1 MRKLYHH
8 LLTALLAFAGT
19 TSALAQADG
28 WSGKAIKIVGE
39 AATSLDQLTDGGF
52 YLMRNVGRA
61 TYVNEQSDGSLY
73 LSNLSGLSTSPTTEL
88 IFNALFGVGDY
99 MNYVVKL
106 VKITEGNDAGK
117 YKIQVQSGKYL
128 GALPYGENMNSSE
141 SAEPFTI
148 EKFAAGTNTF
158 HLVGTSNNRWLNG
171 NGNNDEPG
179 SSGTLTGWDAG
190 DASSDGNNNAG
201 YQFWPVTLGDVNLT
215 YNLKYN
221 GATISTKQYLRTEG
235 DAYPKPYADGSYY
248 TITGYKDGTMGA
260 SAETIDLTLNAELPF
275 TVSSS
280 VSDATWFGM
289 KVRTQ
294 GGGGGQ
300 RWLTTSKNGSSVS
313 IPKNNAWV
321 ADVSSFDAYA
331 NVADNIKWCV
341 TGDPYNGFRFY
352 NRLKG
357 QYLAKPSSTADGTN
371 VALAAQ
377 ATDSTKIEVY
387 YNAASTVGSPWFLK
401 FKGTNI
407 FISNYFGANA
417 TELKVYNGENNN
429 KNDDGSAFKFIP
441 AEELPKLTAANIPI
455 PTTTLFAGFDF
466 DKAKASTETGEALFN
481 ASTNPDI
488 DANSFYKIWS
498 SRSDRPLTDISLYR
512 WISSASQTANT
523 NGDLEVGESGSR
535 NIYRVQGTAAIV
547 PMLWQFEGD
556 NTNGYKIRNANTGT
570 CWGQI
575 KGYADIELLA
585 TGVDESYAGL
595 YTISNIEGSL
605 EQWFIKDKEGDK
617 FVNALRNIYEQQG
630 LTYGI
635 GDWNGNNAN
644 DQGNHWYIERVTE
657 IPLAITAAKWA
668 SATYPFGVQLPE
680 ALTAYVATSVDGAKS
695 SVTLTAIGQAIP
707 ANTPVFITLTDE
719 NGTAG
724 NYTATIDNSISAING
739 QTNLLSGSTARR
751 SGFEESTIY
760 GLAAGTD
767 GATLKLNAEAA
778 VPANKA
784 YLQASEVNGSN
795 VQTLHFS
802 FGDVTGIGGITTGD
816 SQQADDTYYDLSGR
830 RVLYPAHGVFV
841 KANGQKVYIK

>member
-19 TSALAQADG
+19 TSTLAQADG
-28 WSGKAIKIVGE
+28 WSGKAIKSVGE

-52 YLMRNVGRA
+52 YLMRNVGRKNFI
-61 TYVNEQSDGSLY
+61 NEASNGQLLLGNKTENPSASILTTALY
-73 LSNLSGLSTSPTTEL
+73 GLNE
-88 IFNALFGVGDY
+88 Y

-106 VKITEGNDAGK
+106 VKITEGDNAGK
-117 YKIQVQSGKYL
+117 YIVQVQSGKYI
-128 GALPYGENMNSSE
+128 GILPRTDAMYSQTE
-141 SAEPFTI
+141 AEPFAI
-148 EKFAAGTNTF
+148 GKFAQGTDAF
-158 HLVGTSNNRWLNG
+158 YLAGTSNAFWLNG
-171 NGNNDEPG
+171 NAD
-179 SSGTLTGWDAG
+179 TLTGYNADNA
-190 DASSDGNNNAG
+190 ASDGNNNAG
-201 YQFWPVTLGDVNLT
+201 YQFWPVTLDNYSNL
-215 YNLKYN
+215 
-221 GATISTKQYLRTEG
+221 S
-235 DAYPKPYADGSYY
+235 
-248 TITGYKDGTMGA
+248 
-260 SAETIDLTLNAELPF
+260 
-275 TVSSS
+275 
-280 VSDATWFGM
+280 
-289 KVRTQ
+289 
-294 GGGGGQ
+294 
-300 RWLTTSKNGSSVS
+300 
-313 IPKNNAWV
+313 
-321 ADVSSFDAYA
+321 
-331 NVADNIKWCV
+331 
-341 TGDPYNGFRFY
+341 
-352 NRLKG
+352 
-357 QYLAKPSSTADGTN
+357 
-371 VALAAQ
+371 
-377 ATDSTKIEVY
+377 
-387 YNAASTVGSPWFLK
+387 
-401 FKGTNI
+401 
-407 FISNYFGANA
+407 
-417 TELKVYNGENNN
+417 
-429 KNDDGSAFKFIP
+429 
-441 AEELPKLTAANIPI
+441 
-455 PTTTLFAGFDF
+455 
-466 DKAKASTETGEALFN
+466 
-481 ASTNPDI
+481 I

-617 FVNALRNIYEQQG
+617 FVNALRNIYEQQE

-680 ALTAYVATSVDGAKS
+680 ALTAYVATIVDGAKS

>member
-19 TSALAQADG
+19 TSALAQADD
-28 WSGKAIKIVGE
+28 WSGKAIKSVGE

-52 YLMRNVGRA
+52 YLMRNVGRQNFI
-61 TYVNEQSDGSLY
+61 NETSDGQL
-73 LSNLSGLSTSPTTEL
+73 LLGNGTNSPSASALTTT
-88 IFNALFGVGDY
+88 FYGADF

-106 VKITEGNDAGK
+106 VKITEGDNAGK
-117 YKIQVQSGKYL
+117 YTVQVQSGKYI
-128 GALPYGENMNSSE
+128 GILPRTDAMSSQTE
-141 SAEPFTI
+141 AEPFTI
-148 EKFAAGTNTF
+148 GKFAQGTNTF
-158 HLVGTSNNRWLNG
+158 YLAGTSNNYWLNG
-171 NGNNDEPG
+171 NASN
-179 SSGTLTGWDAG
+179 LTGWDAD
-190 DASSDGNNNAG
+190 DASSDGNGNAG
-201 YQFWPVTLGDVNLT
+201 YQFWPVT
-215 YNLKYN
+215 
-221 GATISTKQYLRTEG
+221 ISDISL
-235 DAYPKPYADGSYY
+235 
-248 TITGYKDGTMGA
+248 I
-260 SAETIDLTLNAELPF
+260 
-275 TVSSS
+275 
-280 VSDATWFGM
+280 
-289 KVRTQ
+289 
-294 GGGGGQ
+294 
-300 RWLTTSKNGSSVS
+300 
-313 IPKNNAWV
+313 
-321 ADVSSFDAYA
+321 
-331 NVADNIKWCV
+331 
-341 TGDPYNGFRFY
+341 
-352 NRLKG
+352 
-357 QYLAKPSSTADGTN
+357 SSTG
-371 VALAAQ
+371 L
-377 ATDSTKIEVY
+377 S
-387 YNAASTVGSPWFLK
+387 
-401 FKGTNI
+401 
-407 FISNYFGANA
+407 
-417 TELKVYNGENNN
+417 
-429 KNDDGSAFKFIP
+429 
-441 AEELPKLTAANIPI
+441 
-455 PTTTLFAGFDF
+455 
-466 DKAKASTETGEALFN
+466 
-481 ASTNPDI
+481 I

-498 SRSDRPLTDISLYR
+498 SRTDRSLADMSLYR

-523 NGDLEVGESGSR
+523 NGELEVGESGSR
-535 NIYRVQGTAAIV
+535 NICRVQGTAAIV

-595 YTISNIEGSL
+595 YTISNIEGSS
-605 EQWFIKDKEGDK
+605 EKWFIKDKEGDK
-617 FVNALRNIYEQQG
+617 FVNALRHIYEQPG
-630 LTYGI
+630 ITYGI
-635 GDWNGNNAN
+635 GDWNDNNAN
-644 DQGNHWYIERVTE
+644 DQGNYWYIERVTE

-680 ALTAYVATSVDGAKS
+680 ALTAYVATTVDGAKS

-707 ANTPVFITLTDE
+707 AYTPVFITLTDE

-724 NYTATIDNSISAING
+724 NYTATIDNSISALNG

-802 FGDVTGIGGITTGD
+802 FGDVTGIGGITTDD

>member
-28 WSGKAIKIVGE
+28 WSGKAIKYVGE
-39 AATSLDQLTDGGF
+39 ATTSLDQLTDGGF
-52 YLMRNVGRA
+52 YLMRNVGRKNFI
-61 TYVNEQSDGSLY
+61 NEASDGQLLLGNKTESP
-73 LSNLSGLSTSPTTEL
+73 SGSILTT
-88 IFNALFGVGDY
+88 ALHGPWS

-106 VKITEGNDAGK
+106 VKITEGDNAGK
-117 YKIQVQSGKYL
+117 YIVQVQSGKYI
-128 GALPYGENMNSSE
+128 GILPRTDAMYSQTE
-141 SAEPFTI
+141 AEPFAI
-148 EKFAAGTNTF
+148 GKFAQGTDAF
-158 HLVGTSNNRWLNG
+158 YLAGTSNAYWLNG
-171 NGNNDEPG
+171 NA
-179 SSGTLTGWDAG
+179 GTLTGYYADN
-190 DASSDGNNNAG
+190 ASSDGNNNAG
-201 YQFWPVTLGDVNLT
+201 YQFWPVTLDNYSNL
-215 YNLKYN
+215 
-221 GATISTKQYLRTEG
+221 S
-235 DAYPKPYADGSYY
+235 
-248 TITGYKDGTMGA
+248 
-260 SAETIDLTLNAELPF
+260 
-275 TVSSS
+275 
-280 VSDATWFGM
+280 
-289 KVRTQ
+289 
-294 GGGGGQ
+294 
-300 RWLTTSKNGSSVS
+300 
-313 IPKNNAWV
+313 
-321 ADVSSFDAYA
+321 
-331 NVADNIKWCV
+331 
-341 TGDPYNGFRFY
+341 
-352 NRLKG
+352 
-357 QYLAKPSSTADGTN
+357 
-371 VALAAQ
+371 
-377 ATDSTKIEVY
+377 
-387 YNAASTVGSPWFLK
+387 
-401 FKGTNI
+401 
-407 FISNYFGANA
+407 
-417 TELKVYNGENNN
+417 
-429 KNDDGSAFKFIP
+429 
-441 AEELPKLTAANIPI
+441 
-455 PTTTLFAGFDF
+455 
-466 DKAKASTETGEALFN
+466 
-481 ASTNPDI
+481 I

-498 SRSDRPLTDISLYR
+498 SRSDKPLTDISLYR

-595 YTISNIEGSL
+595 YTISNIEGSS
-605 EQWFIKDKEGDK
+605 EQWFIKDKEGNK
-617 FVNALRNIYEQQG
+617 FVNALRNIYEQEG

-635 GDWNGNNAN
+635 GDWDGNDAN

-707 ANTPVFITLTDE
+707 ANTPVFITLDE

-724 NYTATIDNSISAING
+724 NYTATIDNSISALNG

>member
-28 WSGKAIKIVGE
+28 WSGKAIKYVGE
-39 AATSLDQLTDGGF
+39 ATTSLDQLTDGGF
-52 YLMRNVGRA
+52 YLMRNVGRKNFI
-61 TYVNEQSDGSLY
+61 NEASDGQLLLGNKTESP
-73 LSNLSGLSTSPTTEL
+73 SGSILTT
-88 IFNALFGVGDY
+88 ALHGLNEY

-106 VKITEGNDAGK
+106 VKITEGDNAGK
-117 YKIQVQSGKYL
+117 YIVQVQSGKYI
-128 GALPYGENMNSSE
+128 GILPRTDAMYSQTE
-141 SAEPFTI
+141 AEPFAI
-148 EKFAAGTNTF
+148 GKFAQGTDAF
-158 HLVGTSNNRWLNG
+158 YLAGTSNAYWLNG
-171 NGNNDEPG
+171 NA
-179 SSGTLTGWDAG
+179 GTLTGYDA
-190 DASSDGNNNAG
+190 DNASSDGNNNAG
-201 YQFWPVTLGDVNLT
+201 YQFWPVTLDNYSNL
-215 YNLKYN
+215 
-221 GATISTKQYLRTEG
+221 S
-235 DAYPKPYADGSYY
+235 
-248 TITGYKDGTMGA
+248 
-260 SAETIDLTLNAELPF
+260 
-275 TVSSS
+275 
-280 VSDATWFGM
+280 
-289 KVRTQ
+289 
-294 GGGGGQ
+294 
-300 RWLTTSKNGSSVS
+300 
-313 IPKNNAWV
+313 
-321 ADVSSFDAYA
+321 
-331 NVADNIKWCV
+331 
-341 TGDPYNGFRFY
+341 
-352 NRLKG
+352 
-357 QYLAKPSSTADGTN
+357 
-371 VALAAQ
+371 
-377 ATDSTKIEVY
+377 
-387 YNAASTVGSPWFLK
+387 
-401 FKGTNI
+401 
-407 FISNYFGANA
+407 
-417 TELKVYNGENNN
+417 
-429 KNDDGSAFKFIP
+429 
-441 AEELPKLTAANIPI
+441 
-455 PTTTLFAGFDF
+455 
-466 DKAKASTETGEALFN
+466 
-481 ASTNPDI
+481 I

-498 SRSDRPLTDISLYR
+498 SRSDKPLTDISLYR

-595 YTISNIEGSL
+595 YTISNIEGSS
-605 EQWFIKDKEGDK
+605 EQWFIKDKEGNK
-617 FVNALRNIYEQQG
+617 FVNALRNIYEQEG

-635 GDWNGNNAN
+635 GDWDGNDAN

-707 ANTPVFITLTDE
+707 ANTPVFITLDE

-724 NYTATIDNSISAING
+724 NYTATIDNSISALNG

>member
-19 TSALAQADG
+19 TSALAQADD
-28 WSGKAIKIVGE
+28 WSGKAIKSVVE

-61 TYVNEQSDGSLY
+61 TYINEQSNGLLY

-88 IFNALFGVGDY
+88 ISNAFFGVGDY

-106 VKITEGNDAGK
+106 VKITDGNDVGK

-128 GALPYGENMNSSE
+128 GALPGGGNMNSSE

-158 HLVGTSNNRWLNG
+158 HLAGTSNDCWLNG
-171 NGNNDEPG
+171 NGANDRPG
-179 SSGTLTGWDAG
+179 SSGTLTGWVAG

-201 YQFWPVTLGDVNLT
+201 YQFYPVTLADLNLT

-221 GATISTKQYLRTEG
+221 GATISTKYYFRSEG
-235 DAYPKPYADGSYY
+235 GAYPKPYADGSYY

-289 KVRTQ
+289 KVRTKGQ
-294 GGGGGQ
+294 AGGQ
-300 RWLTTSKNGSSVS
+300 RWLTTSNDGLYVS

-321 ADVSSFDAYA
+321 ADVSSFNAYA

-357 QYLAKPSSTADGTN
+357 QYLAKPSSTTDGTN
-371 VALAAQ
+371 VALTAQ
-377 ATDSTKIEVY
+377 ATDATKIEVY
-387 YNAASTVGSPWFLK
+387 YNAASTAGSPWFLK
-401 FKGTNI
+401 FKDTDI
-407 FISNYFGANA
+407 FISNFWGANA
-417 TELKVYNGENNN
+417 TELKIYNGENNN

-441 AEELPKLTAANIPI
+441 AEELPELTAANIP
-455 PTTTLFAGFDF
+455 TTNLFSGFDF

-481 ASTNPDI
+481 ASTGLSI
-488 DANSFYKIWS
+488 DANSFYKIYCVNILNK
-498 SRSDRPLTDISLYR
+498 RYIG
-512 WISSASQTANT
+512 SASITT
-523 NGDLEVGESGSR
+523 DTEGKLTGE
-535 NIYRVQGTAAIV
+535 GTPIAR
-547 PMLWQFEGD
+547 EGD
-556 NTNGYKIRNANTGT
+556 GGTLTKLWRFEKNEETGKYLIRNANTGRPI
-570 CWGQI
+570 GQWTSNGAAI
-575 KGYADIELLA
+575 NMLPTTTDEQWAGAFTMEQGSFGITTWILKEQGHQLNAFKGNASDI
-585 TGVDESYAGL
+585 
-595 YTISNIEGSL
+595 ISNW
-605 EQWFIKDKEGDK
+605 EQADDKG
-617 FVNALRNIYEQQG
+617 
-630 LTYGI
+630 
-635 GDWNGNNAN
+635 GN
-644 DQGNHWYIERVTE
+644 WYIERVTE

-680 ALTAYVATSVDGAKS
+680 ALTAYVATAVDGAKS

-707 ANTPVFITLTDE
+707 ANTPVFITLTDK

-724 NYTATIDNSISAING
+724 NYTATIDNSISTLNG

>member
-28 WSGKAIKIVGE
+28 WSGKAIKSVGE
-39 AATSLDQLTDGGF
+39 AVTSLDQLTDGGF
-52 YLMRNVGRA
+52 YLMRNVGRKNFI
-61 TYVNEQSDGSLY
+61 NEASDGQLLLGNKTEIPSASILTTV
-73 LSNLSGLSTSPTTEL
+73 LHGLNE
-88 IFNALFGVGDY
+88 Y

-106 VKITEGNDAGK
+106 VKITEGDNAGK
-117 YKIQVQSGKYL
+117 YIVQVQSGKYI
-128 GALPYGENMNSSE
+128 GILPRTNAMHSQTE
-141 SAEPFTI
+141 AEPFDI
-148 EKFAAGTNTF
+148 GKFAQGTNTF
-158 HLVGTSNNRWLNG
+158 YLAGTSNAYWLNG
-171 NGNNDEPG
+171 NT
-179 SSGTLTGWDAG
+179 GTLTGWDAG

-201 YQFWPVTLGDVNLT
+201 YQFWPVTLGDISLI

-221 GATISTKQYLRTEG
+221 GATISTKLYFRTEATEG

-260 SAETIDLTLNAELPF
+260 SAETIDLTLNLNAELPF

-294 GGGGGQ
+294 GGVGAQ
-300 RWLTTSKNGSSVS
+300 RWLTTSNSGSSVS
-313 IPKNNAWV
+313 IPKDNAWV
-321 ADVSSFDAYA
+321 ADVSSFDAYT
-331 NVADNIKWCV
+331 NVANNIKWCV

-357 QYLAKPSSTADGTN
+357 QYLAKPSETSDGTN
-371 VALAAQ
+371 VALTAQ
-377 ATDSTKIEVY
+377 ASDATKIEVY
-387 YNAASTVGSPWFLK
+387 YNAASIAGSPWFLK
-401 FKGTNI
+401 FKDTDI
-407 FISNYFGANA
+407 FITNFLGSAA
-417 TELKVYNGENNN
+417 TELKIWAGENNN
-429 KNDDGSAFKFIP
+429 KDDDGSAFKFIT
-441 AEELPKLTAANIPI
+441 ADELPELTAANIP
-455 PTTTLFAGFDF
+455 TTTLFTGFDF

-481 ASTNPDI
+481 ASTGLDI

-498 SRSDRPLTDISLYR
+498 SRSDKPLTDISLYR

-556 NTNGYKIRNANTGT
+556 NTNGYKIRNANTST

-595 YTISNIEGSL
+595 YTISNIEGSS
-605 EQWFIKDKEGDK
+605 ERWFIKDKEGNK
-617 FVNALRNIYEQQG
+617 FVNALRNIYEQPG

-635 GDWNGNNAN
+635 GDWDDNNAD
-644 DQGNHWYIERVTE
+644 DQGNYWYIERVTE

-680 ALTAYVATSVDGAKS
+680 ALTAYVATTADGAKS

-719 NGTAG
+719 NGAAG
-724 NYTATIDNSISAING
+724 NYIATIDNSISALNG

-751 SGFEESTIY
+751 SGFEENTIY

-830 RVLYPAHGVFV
+830 RVLYPAHGIFV

>member
-28 WSGKAIKIVGE
+28 WSGKAIKYVGE
-39 AATSLDQLTDGGF
+39 ATTSLDQLTDGGF
-52 YLMRNVGRA
+52 YLMRNVGRKNFI
-61 TYVNEQSDGSLY
+61 NEASGGQLLLGNKTESPSGSILTTA
-73 LSNLSGLSTSPTTEL
+73 LHGLNE
-88 IFNALFGVGDY
+88 Y

-106 VKITEGNDAGK
+106 VKITEGDNAGK
-117 YKIQVQSGKYL
+117 YIVQVQSGKYI
-128 GALPYGENMNSSE
+128 GILPRTDTMYSQTE
-141 SAEPFTI
+141 AEPFTI
-148 EKFAAGTNTF
+148 GKFAQGTNTF
-158 HLVGTSNNRWLNG
+158 YLAGTSNAYWLNG
-171 NGNNDEPG
+171 NAD
-179 SSGTLTGWDAG
+179 TLTGYDA
-190 DASSDGNNNAG
+190 DNAQSDGNNNAG
-201 YQFWPVTLGDVNLT
+201 YQFWPVTLEN
-215 YNLKYN
+215 Y
-221 GATISTKQYLRTEG
+221 
-235 DAYPKPYADGSYY
+235 
-248 TITGYKDGTMGA
+248 
-260 SAETIDLTLNAELPF
+260 
-275 TVSSS
+275 SSLS
-280 VSDATWFGM
+280 
-289 KVRTQ
+289 
-294 GGGGGQ
+294 
-300 RWLTTSKNGSSVS
+300 
-313 IPKNNAWV
+313 
-321 ADVSSFDAYA
+321 
-331 NVADNIKWCV
+331 
-341 TGDPYNGFRFY
+341 
-352 NRLKG
+352 
-357 QYLAKPSSTADGTN
+357 
-371 VALAAQ
+371 
-377 ATDSTKIEVY
+377 
-387 YNAASTVGSPWFLK
+387 
-401 FKGTNI
+401 
-407 FISNYFGANA
+407 
-417 TELKVYNGENNN
+417 
-429 KNDDGSAFKFIP
+429 
-441 AEELPKLTAANIPI
+441 
-455 PTTTLFAGFDF
+455 
-466 DKAKASTETGEALFN
+466 
-481 ASTNPDI
+481 I

-498 SRSDRPLTDISLYR
+498 SRSDKPLTDISLYR

-595 YTISNIEGSL
+595 YTISNIEGSS
-605 EQWFIKDKEGDK
+605 EQWFIKDKEGNK
-617 FVNALRNIYEQQG
+617 FVNALRNIYEQNG

-635 GDWNGNNAN
+635 GDWDGNGAN

-657 IPLAITAAKWA
+657 IPLAITATKWA

-680 ALTAYVATSVDGAKS
+680 VLTAYVATSVDGAKS

-707 ANTPVFITLTDE
+707 ANTPVFITLDE

-724 NYTATIDNSISAING
+724 NYTATIDNSISALNG

-841 KANGQKVYIK
+841 KTNGQKVYIK